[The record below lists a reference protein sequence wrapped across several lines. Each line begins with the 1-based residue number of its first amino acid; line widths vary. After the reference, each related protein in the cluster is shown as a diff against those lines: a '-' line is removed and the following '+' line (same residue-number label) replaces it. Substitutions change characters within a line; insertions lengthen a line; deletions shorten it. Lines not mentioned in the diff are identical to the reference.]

1 MGWALRPDLVLQ
13 KAEPEGYVLLYSR
26 EPVSHPAP
34 VFRLHP
40 LQAMV
45 LALFDGTRSL
55 DELTEIV
62 AGVFERTPQQARNL
76 VDSVTRRYRQFLE
89 EPNGHGAA
97 APVDP
102 ADLVFP
108 TSYDFRVIR
117 EPAPVALMWVV
128 TECCTKRCTYCYKD
142 ALFVADGRANDLT
155 LSTGRMV
162 ELIDEAARIG
172 VMTMVLSGGE
182 PFLRPD
188 LIDLI
193 GVMVRRGME
202 VVPITKD
209 RITGARMQ
217 ALARTGLQQL
227 HVSLDSHRA
236 ETVDLLTG
244 VAGAFDQIVATVGA
258 AAEYGVPVILRPVL
272 SSVNARDFEGLIELA
287 HTLQVKE
294 VMADLYGESCGRHD
308 EAFRVAPADYAW
320 LRRVTDEA
328 NAKYP
333 EMRVSF
339 KFDHSMK
346 EVTAAGRGCV
356 EGSRGMTI
364 LPDGRVTKC
373 EHWRFGEEL
382 TYGDLRAQSIMEA
395 WQSDAIARLNC
406 APREAFAGTI
416 CGRCK
421 KLQDCNERR
430 GRCTLSA
437 LLEYRTPFAPDTYC
451 PIGAFQ
457 KGSGHAP
464 TA

>member
-1 MGWALRPDLVLQ
+1 MAWALRSDLVLQ
-13 KAEPEGYVLLYSR
+13 KAEEEGYVRLYSR
-26 EPVSHPAP
+26 EPAPYPMP

-45 LALFDGTRSL
+45 LALFDGTRSVE
-55 DELTEIV
+55 ELAEIV
-62 AGVFERTPQQARNL
+62 SGVFDRTPRQARNL
-76 VDSVTRRYRQFLE
+76 VDSVTRRYRQFLK
-89 EPNGHGAA
+89 EPNGDGPA
-97 APVDP
+97 APADP
-102 ADLVFP
+102 ADLVFA
-108 TSYDFRVIR
+108 TGYDFRVIR

-155 LSTGRMV
+155 LSTKRMV

-193 GVMVRRGME
+193 GVMVGRGME

-217 ALARTGLQQL
+217 ALARTGLQEL

-236 ETVDLLTG
+236 ETVDFLTG
-244 VAGAFDQIVATVGA
+244 VEGAFDQIVATTAA
-258 AAEYGVPVILRPVL
+258 AAEYGVPVVLRPVL
-272 SSVNARDFEGLIELA
+272 SSVNARDFEGLLELA
-287 HTLQVKE
+287 HTLQVRE

-308 EAFRVAPADYAW
+308 EAYRVAPVDYAW

-328 NAKYP
+328 TAKYP

-339 KFDHSMK
+339 KFDHSIK

-382 TYGDLRAQSIMEA
+382 TYGDLRRQSLMEA
-395 WQSDAIARLNC
+395 WQSEAIARLNC
-406 APREAFAGTI
+406 SPREAFAGSI

-421 KLQDCNERR
+421 KLEECNERR

-437 LLEYRTPFAPDTYC
+437 MLEYRTPFAPDTYC

-457 KGSGHAP
+457 KRSGHA
-464 TA
+464 ASA